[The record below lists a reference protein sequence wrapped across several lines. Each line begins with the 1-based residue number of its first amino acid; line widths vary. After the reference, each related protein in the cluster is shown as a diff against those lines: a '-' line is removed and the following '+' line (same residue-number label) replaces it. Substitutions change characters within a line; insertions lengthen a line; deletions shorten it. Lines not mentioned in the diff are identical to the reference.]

1 MGRRSP
7 ALQLHLRPHR
17 GAYRAANKS
26 ARQSAGSAAAH
37 LFLRERAADG
47 GHGKDSLVV
56 GLEFTQPCLNAG
68 KQVGLLAMG
77 TPEWSDVMWQGGE
90 ALHVQINAGVDLVSG
105 CWANE
110 SQRRHYKPS
119 MSRSSHSGMAK
130 KEAPTGGNRG
140 FFWFL

>member
-1 MGRRSP
+1 M
-7 ALQLHLRPHR
+7 HLRPHR

-105 CWANE
+105 CWANK
-110 SQRRHYKPS
+110 SQQQALQTLHVS
-119 MSRSSHSGMAK
+119 EFAFGNGE
-130 KEAPTGGNRG
+130 KEAPTGETGASWVPLG
-140 FFWFL
+140 EL

>member
-1 MGRRSP
+1 M
-7 ALQLHLRPHR
+7 HLRPHR

-105 CWANE
+105 CWANK
-110 SQRRHYKPS
+110 SQQQALQTLHVSEFAFGNGKKRSPDRGKP
-119 MSRSSHSGMAK
+119 GLL
-130 KEAPTGGNRG
+130 G
-140 FFWFL
+140 FLWGEP